1 MTAEP
6 LVIVGALSAGAA
18 IVAAVLA
25 SVSTLV
31 GRRDNAARAQL
42 QAAVTESQNSL
53 ITRLQ
58 VEQAQS
64 DARLDRALSRIDH
77 LEESDDRK
85 DRRIGRLTEWGRWSP
100 DPPPRAVPPW
110 ED

>member
-42 QAAVTESQNSL
+42 QAAVTESQNAL

-58 VEQAQS
+58 VEQAQG
-64 DARLDRALSRIDH
+64 DARLDRALLRIEH
-77 LEESDDRK
+77 LEASDDRK
-85 DRRIGRLTEWGRWSP
+85 DRRINQVVEWGRWSTES
-100 DPPPRAVPPW
+100 PPRTVPPW